1 MRLYITYWYHKGEGV
16 EDNHHGDEDMVAL
29 AHHQPIEKL
38 TTPAVLCTEEIKTY
52 SSLSYTIVYRV
63 TL

>member
-16 EDNHHGDEDMVAL
+16 EDNHHGDEEMVAL

-38 TTPAVLCTEEIKTY
+38 TTPAVLCTGT
-52 SSLSYTIVYRV
+52 T
-63 TL
+63 